1 MSESHFE
8 AICQYART
16 LNIEPF
22 VAALAQFSHDNNLS
36 EENLLAVEDVF
47 RHMAE
52 LKNEAVV
59 NTLLRTSRLP
69 LKNPK
74 AFANFDFSRLH
85 GKSID
90 RLTNLPALT
99 AVYAHRNLAFI
110 GPQGVGKTH
119 LAMAYGR
126 ACCEKELKAFFLKAS
141 ELNQRLLDA
150 RRMDRCGS
158 AINFL
163 VKPSCLI
170 IDEVGRCVFDKEN
183 TQLFFDLIDRRYSKE
198 GTSCMIF
205 TSNRQPDTWSE
216 YFTGDSDLLCALDR
230 IFDEASVFIIKGD
243 SFRGQGLET
252 IKLEA
257 GPATPSLAR

>member
-1 MSESHFE
+1 MPDSQFE

-22 VAALAQFSHDNNLS
+22 AAELAQFSHDNNLS
-36 EENLLAVEDVF
+36 EENLHVIEAVF
-47 RHMAE
+47 RHMAQ

-59 NTLLRTSRLP
+59 TTLLRTSRLP

-74 AFANFDFSRLH
+74 AFENFDFSRLR
-85 GKSID
+85 GRNID

-126 ACCEKELKAFFLKAS
+126 ACCEKDMKAFFLKAS
-141 ELNQRLLDA
+141 ELNHRLLDA
-150 RRMDRCGS
+150 RRMDRCCA
-158 AINFL
+158 AINFF

-170 IDEVGRCVFDKEN
+170 IDEVGRCVFDKVN

-216 YFTGDSDLLCALDR
+216 YFSGDSDLLCALDR
-230 IFDEASVFIIKGD
+230 IFDDASVFIIKDD
-243 SFRGQGLET
+243 SYRSQKLET
-252 IKLEA
+252 IKLET
-257 GPATPSLAR
+257 GPAKPGLGY

>member
-8 AICQYART
+8 AICQFART

-22 VAALAQFSHDNNLS
+22 AAGLAQFSHDNNFS
-36 EENLLAVEDVF
+36 EESLLAVEGVF
-47 RHMAE
+47 RHMAK

-69 LKNPK
+69 LKNPQT
-74 AFANFDFSRLH
+74 FENFDFSRLH
-85 GKSID
+85 GKSIE

-126 ACCEKELKAFFLKAS
+126 ACCEKGLKAFFLKAS

-158 AINFL
+158 VINFL

-170 IDEVGRCVFDKEN
+170 IDEVGRCVFDK
-183 TQLFFDLIDRRYSKE
+183 
-198 GTSCMIF
+198 
-205 TSNRQPDTWSE
+205 
-216 YFTGDSDLLCALDR
+216 
-230 IFDEASVFIIKGD
+230 
-243 SFRGQGLET
+243 
-252 IKLEA
+252 
-257 GPATPSLAR
+257 

>member
-1 MSESHFE
+1 MFDSRFD

-22 VAALAQFSHDNNLS
+22 AAGLAQFSHDNNLS
-36 EENLLAVEDVF
+36 EENLIAVEGVF
-47 RHMAE
+47 RHMAH

-74 AFANFDFSRLH
+74 TFENFDFSRLH
-85 GKSID
+85 GKNID

-99 AVYAHRNLAFI
+99 AVY

-126 ACCEKELKAFFLKAS
+126 ACCEKGLKAFFLKAS
-141 ELNQRLLDA
+141 ELNQRLLEA

-170 IDEVGRCVFDKEN
+170 IDEVGRCVFDKVN

-205 TSNRQPDTWSE
+205 TSNRQPDTWAE

-257 GPATPSLAR
+257 GPAMPGFPK

>member
-1 MSESHFE
+1 MSDNHFD
-8 AICQYART
+8 AITQYAKT
-16 LNIEPF
+16 LNIDAF
-22 VAALAQFSHDNNLS
+22 TAALPQFSHENNFS
-36 EENLLAVEDVF
+36 EETLAAVESVF
-47 RHMAE
+47 QHMAQR
-52 LKNEAVV
+52 KNESVV
-59 NTLLRTSRLP
+59 STLLRTSRLP
-69 LKNPK
+69 LKYPK
-74 AFANFDFSRLH
+74 TFKNFEFSRLH
-85 GKSID
+85 GKNID
-90 RLTNLPALT
+90 KLVNLPALN

-126 ACCEKELKAFFLKAS
+126 ACCEKGLKTYFLKAS
-141 ELNQRLLDA
+141 ELNQRLLEA
-150 RRMDRCGS
+150 RKLDKCGTT
-158 AINFL
+158 ITFL

-198 GTSCMIF
+198 GPGCIIF

-230 IFDEASVFIIKGD
+230 IFDDAAVFIIKGD
-243 SFRGQGLET
+243 SFRGQKLET

-257 GPATPSLAR
+257 GPAMPASAR